1 MSAQVSSSSKQ
12 SSPALPPSL
21 KAERIQIWL
30 EEMPD
35 WKASRDTRRI
45 QRKFLF
51 ETRAESLAFLRRAI
65 QSAEGAEITF
75 GGRGPG
81 FTYRGDMVTVS
92 LWSHGGSFSAQD
104 LELAR
109 VLSRPS

>member
-1 MSAQVSSSSKQ
+1 MSAQVSSSSMQ
-12 SSPALPPSL
+12 SSPAAPPSL

-35 WKASRDTRRI
+35 WKASRDARRI
-45 QRKFLF
+45 QRKFHF
-51 ETRAESLAFLRRAI
+51 ETRNESLAFLRRALK
-65 QSAEGAEITF
+65 STERTEVAF

-109 VLSRPS
+109 VLSRPN